1 MYRLSLVIPFVS
13 EPEPFEDTLV
23 SVLQNRPA
31 NCEVIVVHRG
41 PYDDPYEL
49 RDEVCFVEVPTET
62 STMQSI
68 NAGLTAARGEV
79 VHLLQPGVLAIEGW
93 TKPAL
98 ARFDDPT
105 LGAVAPVVLGRSNPD
120 RVVSAGMRFT
130 AGGARRVNGV
140 GTRSATS
147 KRLARRAMAGPT
159 LTAAFYRK
167 TALMALGGL
176 PEVVGERL
184 ADADLAI
191 SLRALG
197 WGCVL
202 EPACQLVGDA
212 KQQPAPLSFAAGRCD
227 ERLFLRYAATHGMFP
242 VVVFHLFAILGG
254 WLCRAYR
261 WGAYSHLLGRLAACC
276 ENRREYAP
284 PTLLD
289 ELRAR
294 GSSPADSE
302 LVTPSEALNRPARTR
317 NRAA

>member
-41 PYDDPYEL
+41 PYEDPYDL
-49 RDEVCFVEVPTET
+49 RDEVCFVEVPTT
-62 STMQSI
+62 ASTLQSI

-79 VHLLQPGVLAIEGW
+79 VHLLKPGVLAIEGW

-120 RVVSAGMRFT
+120 RIVSAGLRFT

-140 GTRSATS
+140 GMRSSAS
-147 KRLARRAMAGPT
+147 KRLARRVMAGPT

-167 TALMALGGL
+167 TALLALGGL
-176 PEVVGERL
+176 PEVVGEQL

-212 KQQPAPLSFAAGRCD
+212 KPQAAPLSFAAGRCD
-227 ERLFLRYAATHGMFP
+227 ERLFLRYATTYGMFP
-242 VVVFHLFAILGG
+242 AIVFHLFAVLGR
-254 WLCRAYR
+254 WLCGAYR
-261 WGAYSHLLGRLAACC
+261 WGAYSHVLGRLAACF
-276 ENRREYAP
+276 ERRREHAQ

-289 ELRAR
+289 GLRAR
-294 GSSPADSE
+294 GPSPADAE
-302 LVTPSEALNRPARTR
+302 LVTPSQAVNHPARTR